1 MGSSLKYNVAGF
13 KEGYAMP
20 FAVEDAEHGGSDLS
34 SLQIVRELEQRGS
47 LGELTNIQIN
57 ERGTSFFHYERG
69 FVAVSKKDRK
79 E

>member
-1 MGSSLKYNVAGF
+1 MKYNVAGF

-20 FAVEDAEHGGSDLS
+20 YAVEEAEYTGSNLS

-47 LGELTNIQIN
+47 LGELNDIQIN
-57 ERGTSFFHYERG
+57 QRGTSFFLYERG
-69 FVAVSKKDRK
+69 FVAVSKKDWK